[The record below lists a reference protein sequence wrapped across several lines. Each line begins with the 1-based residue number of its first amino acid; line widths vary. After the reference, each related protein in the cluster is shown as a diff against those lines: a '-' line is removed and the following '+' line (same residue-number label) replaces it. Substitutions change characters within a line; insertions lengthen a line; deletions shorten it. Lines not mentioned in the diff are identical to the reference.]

1 MLPDRVGTYEVEVR
15 KPLRLGEV
23 IAAAIRLFALR
34 PLPSLAIGGAVA
46 ATFLLIDVLPIVA
59 FVAIVSIVFALGL
72 AVTTRLVEG
81 DGLGD
86 ALRRIPPLL
95 PDLLVLAFVV
105 AVPFYLASLF
115 VILLI
120 AGAAWLALTVFA
132 VPVAV
137 LDKPAEERFLANA
150 LNGMRETVRLSRVAY
165 LHAFGVVAALVAV
178 QIVFSIVLGLLLSG
192 YADNSRLAAQA
203 LTQVVLAPFFF
214 LGLSVLYFEQR
225 ARAAEIVSGKPSL

>member
-1 MLPDRVGTYEVEVR
+1 MKARSCSRRRLPPRQLLPDRVGTYEVEVR

-105 AVPFYLASLF
+105 AVRST
-115 VILLI
+115 
-120 AGAAWLALTVFA
+120 W
-132 VPVAV
+132 
-137 LDKPAEERFLANA
+137 
-150 LNGMRETVRLSRVAY
+150 
-165 LHAFGVVAALVAV
+165 
-178 QIVFSIVLGLLLSG
+178 
-192 YADNSRLAAQA
+192 
-203 LTQVVLAPFFF
+203 
-214 LGLSVLYFEQR
+214 R
-225 ARAAEIVSGKPSL
+225 ACSSSC